1 MRPGYA
7 DQNKTPSRACETVS
21 LTIVH
26 AHACP
31 LSHTKRQ
38 GREGKT
44 ENERSLC
51 EQDLGWSEVII
62 GPAVHNMLFLIK
74 DDTFPF

>member
-7 DQNKTPSRACETVS
+7 DQNKTTSLACETIS
-21 LTIVH
+21 LTTVH

-31 LSHTKRQ
+31 HHRQRSRGERKRQ
-38 GREGKT
+38 RM
-44 ENERSLC
+44 RDLC

-62 GPAVHNMLFLIK
+62 GPAVHKMLFLMK
-74 DDTFPF
+74 DATFPF